1 MISPHTLVRLQRRH
15 VVPIQ
20 WTIDGAAAAAAA
32 DAMLRQFMLVVFAEK
47 GVAIVAV

>member
-20 WTIDGAAAAAAA
+20 WTIDGAAAAA